1 MQTDDVSNNQR
12 LSNKEL
18 LVQNIDYAVNLALI
32 YLISLSI
39 FPGFLYENT
48 GQHGLG
54 SWYAL
59 VLVAMYNCG
68 NMVGRYT
75 PLVEWLKIENRKG
88 LTLAVLSRF
97 LFIPA
102 FYFTA
107 KYGDQG
113 WMIMLV
119 SLLGLTTGHFNVCI
133 LITAPKGYN
142 VSYLNF
148 SYIEKDLIVY
158 FRLLIYKK
166 TNVNVWF

>member
-1 MQTDDVSNNQR
+1 
-12 LSNKEL
+12 
-18 LVQNIDYAVNLALI
+18 
-32 YLISLSI
+32 
-39 FPGFLYENT
+39 
-48 GQHGLG
+48 
-54 SWYAL
+54 
-59 VLVAMYNCG
+59 
-68 NMVGRYT
+68 MVGRYT

-102 FYFTA
+102 FYFTE

-166 TNVNVWF
+166 TNVKCFNVNK